1 MLDAPKLLRLPK
13 SECPDVWI
21 RLPRHKWPKTW
32 ANIEDPVVPFERNVY
47 GHSSAG
53 LLWERQFEEIP
64 LEFGWE
70 TVPNCECS
78 FVRRAPGLFFSHV
91 EESDEEC

>member
-21 RLPRHKWPKTW
+21 RLPRHKWPKLGQTLKILW
-32 ANIEDPVVPFERNVY
+32 YLSNEMYMD
-47 GHSSAG
+47 SSAG
-53 LLWERQFEEIP
+53 VLWERQFEEIP

-78 FVRRAPGLFFSHV
+78 FVRRKPGLFFSHV